1 MAVNK
6 GPLTPTPLQQEE
18 RVSGNLAAGS
28 GVSHNLMNRF
38 IVKHKKSI
46 AILLLFSVL
55 FWLLTIQVKI
65 GRFSIVEKPVLA
77 VSGFVERI
85 VTWPFK
91 TTAAIVNGYVFL
103 VGTERE
109 NRGLHEEVDRLKVEN
124 AAANELLLENERL
137 RDVLNFKNLERPSSI
152 SVKVIGKELSPAS
165 STVTINKGS
174 DHGIQKDMA
183 VITAAG
189 VAGKIQSVSSRT
201 AKIILLTDPAST
213 LAVRV
218 QRNREEGLLEGKLV
232 NCALKYVSYYA
243 DIQKGDL
250 LVTSGL
256 DGIYPPGLAV
266 GTVVTVTKHEAVAF
280 QTVIVKP
287 AVSFSRLEE
296 ALVLRK

>member
-1 MAVNK
+1 
-6 GPLTPTPLQQEE
+6 
-18 RVSGNLAAGS
+18 
-28 GVSHNLMNRF
+28 MNRF
-38 IVKHKKSI
+38 IIKHKKAI
-46 AILLLFSVL
+46 AICILFTVL
-55 FWLLTIQVKI
+55 FWFLTIQVKN
-65 GRFSIVEKPVLA
+65 GRFTILEKPVLA
-77 VSGFVERI
+77 VSGAVERI

-91 TTAAIVNGYVFL
+91 TTAAIVKGYVFL

-109 NRGLHEEVDRLKVEN
+109 NSRLHEEIDRLKVDN
-124 AAANELLLENERL
+124 AIASELLLENDQL
-137 RDVLNFKNLERPSSI
+137 REILNFKNAQHPSSI
-152 SVKVIGKELSPAS
+152 AVKVIGKELSPAS

-183 VITAAG
+183 VITASG
-189 VAGKIQSVSSRT
+189 VAGKIQSVSSGT
-201 AKIILLTDPAST
+201 AKVILLTDPGTT

-218 QRNREEGLLEGKLV
+218 QRNREEGLLEGKLI

-266 GTVVTVTKHEAVAF
+266 GTVVHVAKHEATAF
-280 QTVIVKP
+280 QTIIAEP
-287 AVSFSRLEE
+287 AVKFSRLEE